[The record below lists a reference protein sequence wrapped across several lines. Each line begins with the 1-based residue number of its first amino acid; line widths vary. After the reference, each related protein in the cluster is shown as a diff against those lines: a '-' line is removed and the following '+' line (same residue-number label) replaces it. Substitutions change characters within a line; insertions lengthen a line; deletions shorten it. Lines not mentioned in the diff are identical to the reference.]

1 GIALFAWNDASLQNN
16 DAEATNGKSFE
27 MEKGNTYS
35 FTVTGEKN
43 QKAEDISI
51 INQKE
56 GYSKSMYVMSAIL
69 ALLMLVTF
77 YSTRER
83 VLPPKDQK
91 TDLIQDFKDLIKNK
105 PWIILLLIGLL
116 FNVYNSIKQ
125 GIVVIYFTHYL
136 NDQLLSASY
145 LVGLMIA
152 SILGAFFTAQ
162 LSRKFGKRNLLIYA
176 LMFSGAVNAL
186 LVFCKPDDVTAIFII
201 GTISEFAAAMLPT
214 LFFVMLGDAADF
226 SEWKNGRRAT
236 GLIYSAGS
244 FATKFGGGIAGAI
257 IGLVLGAYYY
267 NGQD

>member
-1 GIALFAWNDASLQNN
+1 TYIFFTLIYTANNIPYGALMAVMTGDDKERTSIGSFRMVGAFAGGMLVQGALLFLVAYYGNVNPIIDISQLDEDTYTVHVIASDNIEHVNIKTENGVALFAWNDASLQNN
-16 DAEATNGKSFE
+16 DLEATNGKSFE

-43 QKAEDISI
+43 LKAEDISI

-145 LVGLMIA
+145 LV
-152 SILGAFFTAQ
+152 
-162 LSRKFGKRNLLIYA
+162 
-176 LMFSGAVNAL
+176 
-186 LVFCKPDDVTAIFII
+186 
-201 GTISEFAAAMLPT
+201 
-214 LFFVMLGDAADF
+214 
-226 SEWKNGRRAT
+226 
-236 GLIYSAGS
+236 
-244 FATKFGGGIAGAI
+244 
-257 IGLVLGAYYY
+257 
-267 NGQD
+267 